1 MTLAEAKCLEK
12 VIVTTN
18 FITAS
23 NQIIDGENGFICE
36 MNSDSIYRKIE
47 FIIND
52 DIQMKYIKNN
62 LESEKFNM
70 KENVNK
76 LMEFID

>member
-1 MTLAEAKCLEK
+1 
-12 VIVTTN
+12 
-18 FITAS
+18 
-23 NQIIDGENGFICE
+23 